1 MPRAVVAP
9 TSGIP
14 VGREKAAPADSRV
27 DLLGMVELLL
37 SHLTP
42 TLCETVFRRH
52 RRTERE
58 RKWTFYA
65 LWLFWV
71 AVIVRRPPSLRHG
84 IDQTRKGRGRDNLWP
99 RVLARAEAFFEK
111 AEGQRPGL
119 FMHLYRAFVQ
129 NILPKAPQTYAS
141 WMEPLRR
148 HFVEIHIVDG
158 SQLAKVCHGLK
169 ILRDVR
175 APILPGCVT
184 AFYDLYRG
192 FCRELLFFPNAAQAE
207 LTRGQKALGWIAPG
221 ALIVGD
227 RLYSS
232 LQYFRV
238 LADAKLF
245 GLFRKHGV
253 LKIRRLEVHSRR
265 RGSRTL
271 LEDLLVE
278 VGCGRRE
285 PKRRLRLIR
294 YRGQG
299 RRLDLLTSALDP
311 KMLSAQDAVKLYGL
325 RWTVERLFLDLKET
339 LDLNGL
345 YAMHPN
351 IVAQQV
357 YAAALV
363 HVAFRVAQAKIAKK
377 AGVLPEQ
384 ISPAKLYPKLAQAAN
399 DYCVSQIRDDKI
411 RQANPGI
418 QIRIPSLRTMPSAYT
433 RLGSILL
440 ERRSPHR
447 RRRRPGKP
455 RQQWKSFAHITGGPT
470 LLKSASVD

>member
-1 MPRAVVAP
+1 MPQAAVA
-9 TSGIP
+9 TMSGIP
-14 VGREKAAPADSRV
+14 VGREKAAPANLRV

-42 TLCETVFRRH
+42 TLCETVFKRH
-52 RRTERE
+52 RGTERE

-65 LWLFWV
+65 LCLFWA

-84 IDQTRKGRGRDNLWP
+84 IDQTRKGRGRDKLWP

-129 NILPKAPQTYAS
+129 SILPKAPEAYAS
-141 WMEPLRR
+141 WMSGLRQ
-148 HFVEIHIVDG
+148 HFPEIHIVDG
-158 SQLAKVCHGLK
+158 SRLDAVCHGLK

-245 GLFRKHGV
+245 GLFRKNGR
-253 LKIRRLEVHSRR
+253 LRIKRLEVLSRQQ
-265 RGSRTL
+265 GSRTL

-278 VGCGRRE
+278 VGCGVGE
-285 PKRRLRLIR
+285 PKRKLRLIQF
-294 YRGQG
+294 RGQG
-299 RRLDLLTSALDP
+299 RSLDLLTSVLDP
-311 KMLSAQDAVKLYGL
+311 KMLSAEDAVKLYGL
-325 RWTVERLFLDLKET
+325 RWSVERLFLDLKET
-339 LDLNGL
+339 LELGGL

-363 HVAFRVAQAKIAKK
+363 HAAFRVAQAKIAEK

-384 ISPAKLYPKLAQAAN
+384 LSPAKLFPKLAQAAN
-399 DYCVSQIRDDKI
+399 DYCVSQIRDDQI
-411 RQANPGI
+411 RRMNPGVEI
-418 QIRIPSLRTMPSAYT
+418 KFPSLRTLPSAYT
-433 RLGSILL
+433 RLGAILL

-447 RRRRPGKP
+447 RRRRFCPS
-455 RQQWKSFAHITGGPT
+455 RRRWKSFAHVTGGPT
-470 LLKSASVD
+470 LLQSASVD